1 MYSYSLL
8 GFILFFIIVIQAK
21 PLPESSSSS
30 SDNSDDNKSAKTN
43 DQLYEIYKKM
53 RVDPRL
59 AMVSNKDLLLYIHK
73 NFAQGNH
80 NMDSNKEKH
89 LHQQQQQQQQQKETN

>member
-21 PLPESSSSS
+21 PLPESSS

-80 NMDSNKEKH
+80 NMDSNKEKQS
-89 LHQQQQQQQQQKETN
+89 HQQQQQQQQQETN